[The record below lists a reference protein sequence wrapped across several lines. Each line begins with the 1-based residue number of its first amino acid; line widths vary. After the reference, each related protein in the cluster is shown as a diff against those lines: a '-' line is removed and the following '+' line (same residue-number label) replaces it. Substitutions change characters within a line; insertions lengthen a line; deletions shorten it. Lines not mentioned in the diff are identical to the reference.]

1 MKYKKILKHAWIP
14 MLGYGLMLAIMWL
27 GGGDFVRGVKMA
39 AAFTF
44 GTIFTFI
51 LMAIFVDWEGNHND

>member
-14 MLGYGLMLAIMWL
+14 VLGYGLMLTIMWL
-27 GGGDFVRGVKMA
+27 SGADFVRGELLA

-44 GTIFTFI
+44 GTICTFI
-51 LMAIFVDWEGNHND
+51 LAAIFVDWEENDND

>member
-14 MLGYGLMLAIMWL
+14 VLGYGLMLTIMWL
-27 GGGDFVRGVKMA
+27 GGGDFVRGEPMA
-39 AAFTF
+39 AAFIF

-51 LMAIFVDWEGNHND
+51 LAAIFVDEDEK

>member
-14 MLGYGLMLAIMWL
+14 TVGYGLMLTIMWL
-27 GGGDFVRGVKMA
+27 AGGEFVRGEKMA

-51 LMAIFVDWEGNHND
+51 LAAIFVDWEKNE